1 MNRRE
6 MFQLVAAGTT
16 LAMQKAVAAVNG
28 KTPEEIATDED
39 FWAQIR
45 NEFTIDRSVL
55 NLNNGYMSPSPRA
68 VQEAQRR
75 YTDYTNMGPYHTMVK
90 QLEPQ
95 VETARRRIAEV
106 AGCDT
111 EEIAIT
117 RNSSESLEIAQL
129 GVDLKRGDE
138 VLTTTHDYGRMLT
151 TFQQRE
157 RREGIVLKQISFPVP
172 SPGMDELV
180 KRFEQAITPKTK
192 LMLCCH
198 ITNLTGQIFPVKR
211 IAALAR
217 ARGIPLIVDGAHAFN
232 HFPFKISDLDCDYYG
247 VSLHKWTYAPC
258 GTGFLYVRKSRIKDT
273 WALMASSE
281 RQIDDIRKF
290 EEVGTHPAANHNA
303 ISEAIEFNQSIGI
316 ARKTARLRY
325 LRDRWADRLAQNSKV
340 RLMHS
345 RELDQSAGIGNIGFK
360 DLDVRK
366 VSEELQAKYSIFT
379 APITHKEF
387 SGIRITPN
395 IYTEVSE
402 IDYFSASMEKILK
415 G

>member
-402 IDYFSASMEKILK
+402 IDYFSASVEKILK